1 MKHETWKWFLIRRFL
16 MILILLALSEQMLNL
31 LYEGIIY
38 PWLGE
43 TLHFRFFMMELERG
57 QTVGLLIRGAAYL
70 AAMGICGLLPDP
82 LKTGLQGMA
91 EQFAGDR
98 LTTWIVT
105 QTRNMT
111 GREARLYLL
120 GTAALTIF
128 VIITLILPYVIA
140 AFAFSRMA
148 EQHVK
153 ELEAQERQQ
162 REEYD
167 RRRSLLLSDVAH
179 DLKTPMTAVAG
190 YARALLEESGGEE
203 DSDFTGK
210 EGKTALPRKEYLET
224 IYGKSMQMSSLLNLL
239 FEYVKLDSEGYQLKK
254 TEENLWELLRET
266 VANLYMDFEE
276 KEMEILP
283 EIPEEEIRMQV
294 DRVQFQRVVS
304 NLLNNAIR
312 HNPKGTRVWVKAEYE
327 EEQVTVRVCDDGVKI
342 PRETAKYMFDP
353 FVLGDESRKSRGG
366 SGLGLSI
373 AWKIIDMH
381 GGSLT
386 LDQEE
391 GELYTKTFL
400 IRLPCS
406 MSEPEKFHALNQ

>member
-162 REEYD
+162 RE
-167 RRRSLLLSDVAH
+167 
-179 DLKTPMTAVAG
+179 
-190 YARALLEESGGEE
+190 
-203 DSDFTGK
+203 
-210 EGKTALPRKEYLET
+210 
-224 IYGKSMQMSSLLNLL
+224 
-239 FEYVKLDSEGYQLKK
+239 
-254 TEENLWELLRET
+254 
-266 VANLYMDFEE
+266 
-276 KEMEILP
+276 
-283 EIPEEEIRMQV
+283 
-294 DRVQFQRVVS
+294 
-304 NLLNNAIR
+304 
-312 HNPKGTRVWVKAEYE
+312 
-327 EEQVTVRVCDDGVKI
+327 
-342 PRETAKYMFDP
+342 
-353 FVLGDESRKSRGG
+353 
-366 SGLGLSI
+366 
-373 AWKIIDMH
+373 
-381 GGSLT
+381 
-386 LDQEE
+386 
-391 GELYTKTFL
+391 
-400 IRLPCS
+400 
-406 MSEPEKFHALNQ
+406 

>member
-1 MKHETWKWFLIRRFL
+1 
-16 MILILLALSEQMLNL
+16 
-31 LYEGIIY
+31 
-38 PWLGE
+38 
-43 TLHFRFFMMELERG
+43 
-57 QTVGLLIRGAAYL
+57 
-70 AAMGICGLLPDP
+70 
-82 LKTGLQGMA
+82 
-91 EQFAGDR
+91 
-98 LTTWIVT
+98 
-105 QTRNMT
+105 
-111 GREARLYLL
+111 
-120 GTAALTIF
+120 
-128 VIITLILPYVIA
+128 
-140 AFAFSRMA
+140 
-148 EQHVK
+148 
-153 ELEAQERQQ
+153 
-162 REEYD
+162 
-167 RRRSLLLSDVAH
+167 
-179 DLKTPMTAVAG
+179 
-190 YARALLEESGGEE
+190 
-203 DSDFTGK
+203 
-210 EGKTALPRKEYLET
+210 
-224 IYGKSMQMSSLLNLL
+224 
-239 FEYVKLDSEGYQLKK
+239 
-254 TEENLWELLRET
+254 
-266 VANLYMDFEE
+266 MDFEE

-406 MSEPEKFHALNQ
+406 MLEPEKFHALNQ